1 MHCYGERI
9 VTFMFLHI
17 YMSLASIVILQPRWI
32 CRSVASSFFSF
43 SFFSNLSPFA
53 GSKSVVRFFASPV
66 SGIIQNFFSKNL
78 PVFFHLLRYNINVD
92 GGKWKRHESYP
103 GWREIRWEIL
113 GEKFRELFV
122 LELFGM
128 ENIQRS
134 SNVREGILIRIILK
148 IVLRAEEFGNISC
161 FNLFEKVIPRD
172 TIIIIASCN
181 SILLLANTLD
191 SPLERKI
198 TMYKNVENNV
208 YYIYPRISV
217 EPRKWI
223 LFEYDILRWK
233 MKF

>member
-1 MHCYGERI
+1 MDGE
-9 VTFMFLHI
+9 
-17 YMSLASIVILQPRWI
+17 
-32 CRSVASSFFSF
+32 
-43 SFFSNLSPFA
+43 
-53 GSKSVVRFFASPV
+53 
-66 SGIIQNFFSKNL
+66 
-78 PVFFHLLRYNINVD
+78 
-92 GGKWKRHESYP
+92 KWKHYESYP

-134 SNVREGILIRIILK
+134 SNVREGILIRVILK

-161 FNLFEKVIPRD
+161 FNLFEKVIPRG

-208 YYIYPRISV
+208 YYIYIPRIPV

>member
-1 MHCYGERI
+1 MDGE
-9 VTFMFLHI
+9 
-17 YMSLASIVILQPRWI
+17 
-32 CRSVASSFFSF
+32 
-43 SFFSNLSPFA
+43 
-53 GSKSVVRFFASPV
+53 
-66 SGIIQNFFSKNL
+66 
-78 PVFFHLLRYNINVD
+78 
-92 GGKWKRHESYP
+92 KWKHYESYP

-122 LELFGM
+122 PELFGM

-134 SNVREGILIRIILK
+134 SNVREGILIRVILK

-161 FNLFEKVIPRD
+161 FNLFEKVIPRG

-208 YYIYPRISV
+208 YYIYIPRIPV